1 MHLEEPGVH
10 PDESPETSRAGDLDS
25 PHEPWLRQSGRM
37 FSNVQGST
45 GKNRGKRTRHFI
57 TSTSLRCQY
66 GKTTNF
72 MLYLFGDCG
81 IKSEIIAT
89 FQLGCQTILKVTL
102 TCFQADLPAGGSRSF
117 SRSPMKLS
125 VGVSNRS
132 VVSKN
137 RTLTDCWKDRMRDRF
152 FKLNL
157 TQKNMRGETMNWN
170 DLEVHHIGIVVE
182 DIEKAKKPY
191 EEVFGL
197 EVVQVFDVEAF
208 AAKVAFLFVKNT
220 YIELVQPNN
229 AEDGLGKFL
238 KRGGGMHHICYE
250 VENIERFF
258 EEVKKKNVRSLTQ
271 KPEWTP
277 CFEKVLFLHPKD
289 TGNILIEVVE
299 KATCKLPGCKY

>member
-1 MHLEEPGVH
+1 
-10 PDESPETSRAGDLDS
+10 
-25 PHEPWLRQSGRM
+25 
-37 FSNVQGST
+37 
-45 GKNRGKRTRHFI
+45 
-57 TSTSLRCQY
+57 
-66 GKTTNF
+66 
-72 MLYLFGDCG
+72 
-81 IKSEIIAT
+81 
-89 FQLGCQTILKVTL
+89 
-102 TCFQADLPAGGSRSF
+102 
-117 SRSPMKLS
+117 
-125 VGVSNRS
+125 
-132 VVSKN
+132 
-137 RTLTDCWKDRMRDRF
+137 MRDRF

-229 AEDGLGKFL
+229 AEDGIGKFL

-250 VENIERFF
+250 VENIERFL
-258 EEVKKKNVRSLTQ
+258 EEMKKKNVRSVTQ

-299 KATCKLPGCKY
+299 KASCKLPGCKY